1 MLGIFMALQLQNWN
15 ENRKKE
21 NAFKLTLENLY
32 NTMNEDIETYN
43 ALNGGLEN
51 QIKIIDYMLEFTD
64 SIPPHEL
71 PYLIQ
76 SILIVNNKIQTKS
89 SFYVENLVYNP
100 ENREQINISKQI
112 VTYINGVQNFESQ
125 IDNRV
130 AEIVKAENIQVP
142 KVDLDNPNAG
152 YTMDDSLYYSQDQI
166 KKARV
171 IINSEKYRAAIKS
184 IRTRT
189 IFELATIN
197 VLLSDARSVV
207 RKIKNYYPEVKMIY
221 EDVGIIGT
229 SIDGFD
235 NVGAISTPMSERKLD
250 PGVWETDLYLKRG
263 RVKFRCR
270 DSWSQNWGGNAFPDG
285 EAQSFGGDI
294 QVTEPGQYNI
304 ILDLNEGRYFFN
316 RID

>member
-1 MLGIFMALQLQNWN
+1 
-15 ENRKKE
+15 
-21 NAFKLTLENLY
+21 
-32 NTMNEDIETYN
+32 
-43 ALNGGLEN
+43 
-51 QIKIIDYMLEFTD
+51 
-64 SIPPHEL
+64 
-71 PYLIQ
+71 
-76 SILIVNNKIQTKS
+76 
-89 SFYVENLVYNP
+89 
-100 ENREQINISKQI
+100 
-112 VTYINGVQNFESQ
+112 
-125 IDNRV
+125 
-130 AEIVKAENIQVP
+130 
-142 KVDLDNPNAG
+142 
-152 YTMDDSLYYSQDQI
+152 MDDSLYYSQDQI

-171 IINSEKYRAAIKS
+171 IINSEKYRSAIKS

-235 NVGAISTPMSERKLD
+235 NMGAISTPMSERKLE

-270 DSWSQNWGGNAFPDG
+270 DSWSQNWGGNTFPEG
-285 EAQSFGGDI
+285 EAHSFGGDI
-294 QVTEPGQYNI
+294 EVTEPGQYNI